1 MKNFKVINIIN
12 FICIFLIIFEWI
24 FFIRLILL
32 FLGFYYHIILIDDIF
47 EIYFLYA
54 FIFFALAEIFLLGE
68 RIEFKKYYFS
78 NLPKAVR
85 KTFTVLT
92 VGGLLIT
99 ALLLYVI
106 YWMPVV

>member
-1 MKNFKVINIIN
+1 MKDFKFIKTIN

-32 FLGFYYHIILIDDIF
+32 LLGFYYPIILIDNIF

-54 FIFFALAEIFLLGE
+54 FIFFALAEIFLLVE
-68 RIEFKKYYFS
+68 RIDFKKYYFS

-85 KTFTVLT
+85 KTFTFLT

-99 ALLLYVI
+99 ALFLYVM